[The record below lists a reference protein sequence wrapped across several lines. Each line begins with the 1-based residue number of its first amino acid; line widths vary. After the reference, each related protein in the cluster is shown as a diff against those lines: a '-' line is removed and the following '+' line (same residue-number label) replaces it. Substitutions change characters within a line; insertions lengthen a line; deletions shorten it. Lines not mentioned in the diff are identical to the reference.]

1 VDLTKSTARP
11 LSADRSLIPNR
22 FEAGLK
28 KAGITEKLP
37 IAWIKRL
44 PDFSTL
50 EGTKLFV
57 AQLKAVDE
65 RFKGDFGVRLGKL

>member
-1 VDLTKSTARP
+1 
-11 LSADRSLIPNR
+11 
-22 FEAGLK
+22 
-28 KAGITEKLP
+28 
-37 IAWIKRL
+37 L